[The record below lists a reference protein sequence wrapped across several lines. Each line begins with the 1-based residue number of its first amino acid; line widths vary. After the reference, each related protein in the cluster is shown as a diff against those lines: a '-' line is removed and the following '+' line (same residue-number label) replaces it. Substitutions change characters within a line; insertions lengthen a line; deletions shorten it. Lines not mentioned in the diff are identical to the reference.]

1 MWLSP
6 GLRLREFLFCF
17 VCIHVCM
24 HVACTCIHGTGDR
37 TLEDTEREGIGK
49 GGQEEGVWT
58 LGPQRAGSRD
68 KGEQVGIPTK
78 K

>member
-1 MWLSP
+1 
-6 GLRLREFLFCF
+6 
-17 VCIHVCM
+17 M